1 MAAAGWHIQ
10 DGADAKGRRVI
21 ADRAYRAGDV
31 VLEDDAAAWCLI
43 SEQLG
48 AWCDCCLAPA
58 AQPLRC
64 SACKLA
70 WYASREHQRRAW
82 QAGAHRLEC
91 AALRS
96 CVPHTPPTAV
106 RLALRRYGE
115 VLGLRH
121 HWGDLQDA
129 AKLECAQMGAAAHH
143 LLQAAAPEAAE
154 AVGPRELALL
164 IARFGCNSH
173 TISDDELQPLAVGI
187 FPLGAMANHDCRPNT
202 LHAFRGGRM
211 VFRAVRA
218 IQPGEEVTTSYTELA
233 APRWE
238 RRAVLLQHHL
248 FDIDAPPGD
257 GGAVAEAAA
266 AEAAGL
272 GAGSAAEAA
281 PGAAAAGATGP
292 SSTAAGA
299 TRSAEQQTAVQ
310 AALQCMPQQQPA
322 AVVPLEVGRGVEVRL
337 YACQQPP
344 WPHDERDGDLAEVVL
359 VGAGSKSGAS
369 WGGMWGSM
377 QQAGSTSGGAA
388 AGVGTESFGVEEEL
402 EGHLEVAGAGSL
414 GSSSLSST
422 ALAAGPASGA
432 QQGAAVI
439 HCWSGGLAEQRAA
452 AEQLA
457 RRYAAALQLQQSLEG
472 MLCDGRAEA
481 AVGQLTQALQGLAG
495 GTAGA
500 RLALGPRHVLR
511 MRLLADLHRAA
522 LAAGLWEAALA
533 AARQLLPLYK
543 QAYQPI
549 WPQLGLLWASAA
561 KLEHLLERPAQ
572 ALAAARAAA
581 AILGATHGD
590 GGAVVR
596 EMQRVV
602 FEAQQELGREEAWG
616 AAGAAEED

>member
-1 MAAAGWHIQ
+1 
-10 DGADAKGRRVI
+10 
-21 ADRAYRAGDV
+21 
-31 VLEDDAAAWCLI
+31 
-43 SEQLG
+43 
-48 AWCDCCLAPA
+48 
-58 AQPLRC
+58 
-64 SACKLA
+64 
-70 WYASREHQRRAW
+70 
-82 QAGAHRLEC
+82 
-91 AALRS
+91 
-96 CVPHTPPTAV
+96 
-106 RLALRRYGE
+106 
-115 VLGLRH
+115 
-121 HWGDLQDA
+121 
-129 AKLECAQMGAAAHH
+129 
-143 LLQAAAPEAAE
+143 
-154 AVGPRELALL
+154 
-164 IARFGCNSH
+164 
-173 TISDDELQPLAVGI
+173 
-187 FPLGAMANHDCRPNT
+187 
-202 LHAFRGGRM
+202 
-211 VFRAVRA
+211 
-218 IQPGEEVTTSYTELA
+218 
-233 APRWE
+233 
-238 RRAVLLQHHL
+238 
-248 FDIDAPPGD
+248 
-257 GGAVAEAAA
+257 
-266 AEAAGL
+266 
-272 GAGSAAEAA
+272 
-281 PGAAAAGATGP
+281 
-292 SSTAAGA
+292 
-299 TRSAEQQTAVQ
+299 
-310 AALQCMPQQQPA
+310 MPQQQPA

-543 QAYQPI
+543 QAYQPVRGVGCLGRLFCLSGCFLQHAVTCPYHDCAVFACCRVHAGHRQISAHVHQVLSCPHHAQI